1 MGGRRRIGTVSSID
15 DASWHPTPRAV
26 KQGSRD
32 VVCYRPCNRYWNL
45 PDPVRAQ
52 AAQPRGG
59 VPRSGSEWEI
69 GMTEARRPDVRRKR
83 ASMRE
88 VADLADVA
96 ISSVSRVLSK
106 HPDVSAEMRERVQ
119 AAVRQLE
126 YEPDFL
132 AQSLRRGATLS
143 VGYVVGDISNP
154 LIATITLGAESV
166 LRAAGYS
173 MLLMNSE
180 NDAALDAAHIRFF
193 QARRVDGMILSLA
206 SEQRQESLEALAQV
220 DVPIVLIDRDMPA
233 EFHAS
238 IVRNDHRSG
247 ISAAVNHLLDLGH
260 RRIAL
265 ITGALDLWPIRERVA
280 GMADAVAARGIA
292 DETISLIGSLSA
304 EHGEAS
310 TEQLLAMRPR
320 PTAII
325 AGGNQVLA
333 GVVRALVRNRV
344 AIPDDISLVT
354 CDEVALSELHSPPI
368 ASVGRDTLALGR
380 VAADLLLERLAGAG
394 EPRTVLLPTSF
405 TPRDSCGPVRRGP

>member
-1 MGGRRRIGTVSSID
+1 
-15 DASWHPTPRAV
+15 
-26 KQGSRD
+26 
-32 VVCYRPCNRYWNL
+32 
-45 PDPVRAQ
+45 
-52 AAQPRGG
+52 
-59 VPRSGSEWEI
+59 
-69 GMTEARRPDVRRKR
+69 MTEARRPDVRRKR

-206 SEQRQESLEALAQV
+206 SEQRQETLDALAQV
-220 DVPIVLIDRDMPA
+220 DVPIVLIDRDVPA

-247 ISAAVNHLLDLGH
+247 IGAAVNHLLDLGH

-280 GMADAVAARGIA
+280 GMADAVAARRIP

-333 GVVRALVRNRV
+333 GVVRALVRNRI

-354 CDEVALSELHSPPI
+354 CDEVTLSELHSPPI
-368 ASVGRDTLALGR
+368 ASVGRDTLELGR
-380 VAADLLLERLAGAG
+380 VAADLLLERLAGSA
-394 EPRTVLLPTSF
+394 EPRTVLLQTSF
-405 TPRDSCGPVRRGP
+405 TPRGSCGPVRRGP